1 MKTSDTAARR
11 LREEGILK
19 GLTLLVLAL
28 GAAAGSLYRIRI
40 DLTEDR
46 AFTLSPASRSLAA
59 RIPDTVN
66 LTYYRSAALADLHP
80 GIRMAQDLLSEMES
94 VSQGRIRVSVRDA
107 SEDPGRLESL
117 GILPRQL
124 QVEGGGEARIAT
136 VYAGVVAEYLDDIRV
151 LPSVLGP
158 ERLEYEVVK
167 AVLGLVGGTVPV
179 AALREGD
186 GNRDPEEDFRLLRA
200 ALARAGYEVRL
211 SPPGSEV
218 EPDVSV
224 LLVLGNAALDERDAY
239 SIDRYLAGGGRVL
252 AAVRGVRVDPD
263 RNLEARALGAD
274 PVLDLLAAYGVRVRR
289 ELVLDASSLS
299 VPFQVQGP
307 GGETTYRYLRYPHW
321 VAVERENVNSSH
333 PAAAGFSGLDLYWPS
348 PLELSDRPGLSG
360 EALVK
365 SSTRAWKQTRAFAA
379 APGEESLYREEED
392 ATRGQYVLAAALSG
406 TFPRLYGDAVPGL
419 AGRPAP
425 APAPT
430 SPNAGR
436 PGRLVVA
443 GSSDFLTDLAGMSG
457 SESNILFAVSAAD
470 WLSAG
475 DDLPLPSAARGPR
488 RLRLPEEEEV
498 RRRAVGAAYAV
509 NILVVPALVG
519 LAAFLRAA
527 RRTRRER
534 EGRAA

>member
-1 MKTSDTAARR
+1 MKASDTAARR
-11 LREEGILK
+11 LREERILK

-28 GAAAGSLYRIRI
+28 TAAAGTLYRFRI

-46 AFTLSPASRSLAA
+46 AFTLSPASRALAS
-59 RIPDTVN
+59 RIPETVD
-66 LTYYRSAALADLHP
+66 LTYYRSASLADLHP
-80 GIRMAQDLLSEMES
+80 GIRMAQDLLSELEA
-94 VSQGRIRVSVRDA
+94 VSGGRIRVSVRDA

-136 VYAGVVAEYLDDIRV
+136 VYAGVVAEYLDDFRV
-151 LPSVLGP
+151 LPSVLGS
-158 ERLEYEVVK
+158 EGLEYEVVK
-167 AVLGLVGGTVPV
+167 AVRSLVDGTVPV

-224 LLVLGNAALDERDAY
+224 LFVLGNAALDERDAY
-239 SIDRYLAGGGRVL
+239 AIDRYLAGGGRVL

-263 RNLEARALGAD
+263 RNLEARALGPD
-274 PVLDLLAAYGVRVRR
+274 PVLDLLEAYGIRVRR

-307 GGETTYRYLRYPHW
+307 GGQTTYRYLRYPHW
-321 VAVERENVNSSH
+321 VSVEPENVAASH

-379 APGEESLYREEED
+379 APEEESLYREEED

-406 TFPRLYGDAVPGL
+406 AFPGLYGDTPADSD
-419 AGRPAP
+419 GRPAP
-425 APAPT
+425 VSAPKRLEQ
-430 SPNAGR
+430 GR

-470 WLSAG
+470 WLSAE
-475 DDLPLPSAARGPR
+475 DDLPLPSAARSHR
-488 RLRLPEEEEV
+488 RLRLPEEDGV
-498 RRRAVGAAYAV
+498 RRRAVGAVYV
-509 NILVVPALVG
+509 LNILLVPALAG
-519 LAAFLRAA
+519 LAAFLRAV
-527 RRTRRER
+527 RRSRRER